1 MDSKRR
7 LSPGGSVRSARD
19 LGECVRA
26 KRRQLRATQAE
37 VADLAGVG
45 VRFLSEL
52 ERGKESAE
60 IGKVLQ
66 VLRAL
71 GLDVAVRSRSADDHA

>member
-1 MDSKRR
+1 MSVPPPFPRSSAAAVDSV
-7 LSPGGSVRSARD
+7 GA
-19 LGECVRA
+19 LGDKVRA

-52 ERGKESAE
+52 ERGKPSVEF
-60 IGKVLQ
+60 GKVLR
-66 VLRAL
+66 VLSAL
-71 GLDVAVRSRSADDHA
+71 GLDLSVKGRSE